1 MPESVQIVK
10 VKLHLEP
17 QEDGTIVAWVPEL
30 PGCVTDGHTLEEV
43 KQRAIEAI
51 SLYLEDLIA
60 CGEPIPEGISLSEA
74 SQTIPNVEEI
84 EFPLAVGA

>member
-1 MPESVQIVK
+1 MAETVQIVK
-10 VKLHLEP
+10 AKLHLET

-43 KQRAIEAI
+43 KQRAVEAI

-60 CGEPIPEGISLSEA
+60 CGEPIPEGISISEPIE
-74 SQTIPNVEEI
+74 TTPNVEEI
-84 EFPLAVGA
+84 EFPLAVNA